1 MKGFQETCFDLTMR
15 SEERKFGRGITMTCV
30 KYLEKKYLEVKI
42 SENLLKKIVIFKESL
57 KTRGILKILGK
68 KVIEF
73 QKLIPARW
81 KEYPL
86 C

>member
-1 MKGFQETCFDLTMR
+1 MR
-15 SEERKFGRGITMTCV
+15 SEERKFEGGITMTWV
-30 KYLEKKYLEVKI
+30 KLFGNQKLVKLVKI
-42 SENLLKKIVIFKESL
+42 FFKKIVIFKESL